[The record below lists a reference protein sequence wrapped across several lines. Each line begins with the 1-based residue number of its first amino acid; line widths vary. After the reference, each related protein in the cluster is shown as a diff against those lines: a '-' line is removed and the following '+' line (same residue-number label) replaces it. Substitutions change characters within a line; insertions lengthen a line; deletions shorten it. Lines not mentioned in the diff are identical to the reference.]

1 MEYSDADYSIRIG
14 RQALTWGGGGKA
26 FNPIDIMN
34 PFAPTDVIRDYKN
47 GSDMI
52 TVQAYTDYV
61 SDMQLAIVP
70 RRDVDSRELESD
82 ESSVSV
88 KLRNSYDET
97 DAEVVFGTHYGKAFI
112 GGGLAGTV
120 HDAVVRTD
128 VIVSDGDSRRYFSAV
143 ANIDYSWLT
152 MDNNTY
158 GFFELHYNN
167 LGVDSIEDVARDAEL
182 VKKLERGDFFLR
194 DKYYMAIG
202 LQYEVYPLINCY
214 LSTIYNINDSS
225 YVVQPRLEWDI
236 KSNLQIL
243 LGVDLP
249 EGNLGTE
256 FGGFTDVSTGR
267 VIAPAKKRYTVR

>member
-1 MEYSDADYSIRIG
+1 M
-14 RQALTWGGGGKA
+14 
-26 FNPIDIMN
+26 
-34 PFAPTDVIRDYKN
+34 
-47 GSDMI
+47 
-52 TVQAYTDYV
+52 
-61 SDMQLAIVP
+61 
-70 RRDVDSRELESD
+70 
-82 ESSVSV
+82 
-88 KLRNSYDET
+88 
-97 DAEVVFGTHYGKAFI
+97 
-112 GGGLAGTV
+112 
-120 HDAVVRTD
+120 
-128 VIVSDGDSRRYFSAV
+128 
-143 ANIDYSWLT
+143 
-152 MDNNTY
+152 
-158 GFFELHYNN
+158 
-167 LGVDSIEDVARDAEL
+167 ARDAEL

-267 VIAPAKKRYTVR
+267 VIAPAKKVYGQVTIYFF